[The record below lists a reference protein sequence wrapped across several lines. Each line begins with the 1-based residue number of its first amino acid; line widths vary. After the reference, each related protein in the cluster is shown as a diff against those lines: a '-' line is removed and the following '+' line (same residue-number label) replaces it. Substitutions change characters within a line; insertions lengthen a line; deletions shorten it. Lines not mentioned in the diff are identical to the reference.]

1 MPKTNLIMCV
11 NCGHDYEA
19 QTICGKVIRE
29 CFFYK
34 NFYIFSFILHSGNC
48 YAKVKQETKEMNREI
63 QKKLQL
69 DPVEQ
74 EVIVLYEGEKEN
86 QTKEFWKVSHII
98 IFFITNI

>member
-1 MPKTNLIMCV
+1 
-11 NCGHDYEA
+11 
-19 QTICGKVIRE
+19 
-29 CFFYK
+29 
-34 NFYIFSFILHSGNC
+34 
-48 YAKVKQETKEMNREI
+48 MNREI

-98 IFFITNI
+98 IFFITDIWRVRP